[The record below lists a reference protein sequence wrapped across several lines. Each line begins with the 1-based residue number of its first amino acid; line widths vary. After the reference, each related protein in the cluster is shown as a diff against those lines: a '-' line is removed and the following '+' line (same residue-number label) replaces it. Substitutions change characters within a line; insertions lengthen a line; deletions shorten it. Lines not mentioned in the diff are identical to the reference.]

1 MKKLLLLI
9 PVLLLFGYLIWSNL
23 DRQELDLPTDAQFRD
38 YQTIGIDSGRG
49 NLIGI
54 QPFMVTAD
62 YSSEKAFYKKM
73 DGYFAQLKQRH
84 WLNSK
89 SIVVLPE
96 YLGTWLV
103 TVNEKH
109 SVYTS
114 PSSAKAL
121 QTMALSNLGSYASA
135 YLSVPDSVKVHP
147 RYAIFKMK
155 AEIMAKIYGNVFKKI
170 ASTYQV
176 HIVAGSI
183 LLPNPKVENNEIIP
197 QDGLM
202 YNVSAVFRPNGSIA
216 IDLVKKSF
224 PIAEEQAFLAAS
236 PIQNLPSFDTPA
248 GKLGVL
254 ICADS
259 WFQEG
264 YQVLKQKGVK
274 ILAVPSF
281 CSINFGWQ
289 IPWTGYSGWPTP
301 AQAKADIGIL
311 TEGQAW
317 LKYAMV
323 GKAFTVGNMQAGMNV
338 FLKGQLWDFGF
349 DGRTTSTL
357 GTKSYT
363 DNQSLSSTAT
373 CLWL

>member
-9 PVLLLFGYLIWSNL
+9 PALLLLGYLTWSNL

-62 YSSEKAFYKKM
+62 HSSEKAFYKKM
-73 DGYFAQLKQRH
+73 DGYFAQLKQH
-84 WLNSK
+84 NWLNNK

-135 YLSVPDSVKVHP
+135 YLSVPDSVKAHP

-155 AEIMAKIYGNVFKKI
+155 AAVMAKIYGNVFKKI

-202 YNVSAVFRPNGSIA
+202 YNVSAVFQPNGTIA
-216 IDLVKKSF
+216 TDLVKKSF

-236 PIQNLPSFDTPA
+236 PIQNLPSFDTLA

-281 CSINFGWQ
+281 CSVNFGWQ
-289 IPWTGYSGWPTP
+289 IPWSGYSGWPTP
-301 AQAKADIGIL
+301 AQAKADIRIL

-317 LKYAMV
+317 LKYAMG
-323 GKAFTVGNMQAGMNV
+323 GKAFTIGNIHAGMNV

-357 GTKSYT
+357 STKTHTS
-363 DNQSLSSTAT
+363 NQELSSSAT